1 MSFCHT
7 SVMPDE
13 AVAFLNCEK
22 GKVVADCTLGG
33 AGHALRIAEK
43 ILPEG
48 LLIGIDKDHAALAHA
63 QQTLFSFGK
72 RVLYVHGNFADF
84 PEILSDLGIPAVDGV
99 LLDLGLSYHQIDGSG
114 RGFSFRKDEPLDMR
128 MDTDQPLTANIIV
141 NQESED
147 RLARIFRE
155 FGEERYA
162 NRIAR
167 RIVAARA
174 SGPIETSGRLA
185 CIVAEAY
192 PAKERHKTKID
203 PATRVFMAL
212 RIAVNTELENLDRFL
227 SSVTDCLK
235 PGARICVLSFHS
247 LEDRMV
253 KQRMKLWQ
261 QSCVCPPG
269 FPVCVCNKKQVCRT
283 VTRKA
288 VVPTPAEVCAN
299 PMARSAKLRVAEK
312 I

>member
-1 MSFCHT
+1 MSFRHT

-13 AVAFLNCEK
+13 TVAFLNCER
-22 GKVVADCTLGG
+22 GKVVADCTVGG
-33 AGHALRIAEK
+33 AGHAVRIAKK

-48 LLIGIDKDHAALAHA
+48 LLIGIDRDSAALAHA
-63 QQTLFSFGK
+63 KQALVSFGG
-72 RVLYVHGNFADF
+72 RVLLAHGNFADF
-84 PEILSDLGIPAVDGV
+84 PDILSDLGVPAVDGV
-99 LLDLGLSYHQIDGSG
+99 LLDLGLSYYQIDGSG

-128 MDTDQPLTANIIV
+128 MDTDQQRTADMVV
-141 NQESED
+141 NQESEKG
-147 RLARIFRE
+147 LARIFKE

-162 NRIAR
+162 AKIAR

-174 SGPIETSGRLA
+174 DDPIRTTGRLA
-185 CIVAEAY
+185 RIVTEAY
-192 PAKERHKTKID
+192 PARERHATRID

-212 RIAVNTELENLDRFL
+212 RIAVNTELENLERFL
-227 SSVTDCLK
+227 DSVTDCLK
-235 PGARICVLSFHS
+235 PGARVCILSFHS

-253 KQRMKLWQ
+253 KQRMKLWA
-261 QSCVCPPG
+261 QSCVCPPDL
-269 FPVCVCNKKQVCRT
+269 PVCVCDKKPVCRT

-288 VVPTPAEVCAN
+288 VVATPEEVRAN